1 MDKIYFYFN
10 KIIKILT
17 LERIYTVGVFICS
30 SKVNSNK
37 ESESENL
44 VNDAAED
51 ENTQGYDQT
60 PYMTLITIS
69 LIKQIQCS

>member
-1 MDKIYFYFN
+1 M
-10 KIIKILT
+10 
-17 LERIYTVGVFICS
+17 
-30 SKVNSNK
+30 NSNK

-69 LIKQIQCS
+69 IIKQIQCS